1 MPTTTTWGISYPAGT
16 EAAAVHD
23 VLKATAETVEEA
35 LNEITAKID
44 WTPLTLINGYTA
56 YTGSGGY
63 YNGLR
68 ASKNGNTIRVNG
80 IVKNPSTGDP
90 KTTIAVLPV
99 SLRPM
104 YSVYQPVTT
113 GNAAGSIVIGNV
125 AISSNGNITYQNG
138 ATDPTFV
145 AFNFTLP
152 IN

>member
-1 MPTTTTWGISYPAGT
+1 MQ
-16 EAAAVHD
+16 E
-23 VLKATAETVEEA
+23 TAESVELA

-44 WTPLTLINGYTA
+44 WTPLTLINGYSA

-80 IVKNPSTGDP
+80 IVKNPTTGDP

-99 SLRPM
+99 ALRPM
-104 YSVYQPVTT
+104 FSVYQPVTT

-125 AISSNGNITYQNG
+125 AIGSNGNITYQNG

-145 AFNFTLP
+145 AFNFTIA